1 MLSHSWLK
9 LGVWFAENPETFL
22 QYYWLVSYSLVV
34 FMHLNFLFWAL
45 YLVFIEFKH
54 SDFNPCFHLL
64 TLLKSWLL
72 LSWVFAT
79 YCSFNMTSI
88 LSCQLS
94 KALKNILNAAYN
106 ESLHYVDWHLTI
118 GQIIFG
124 NFLVSAL
131 FFFFFSWIFKHSS
144 YDVYLYQLSICDFAS
159 ENGISN
165 SIGTKCIVHQV
176 SDQVLPF
183 VSVETKVI
191 LPF

>member
-131 FFFFFSWIFKHSS
+131 LFFFFPG
-144 YDVYLYQLSICDFAS
+144 YLNIHLMMFIYT
-159 ENGISN
+159 N
-165 SIGTKCIVHQV
+165 SV
-176 SDQVLPF
+176 F
-183 VSVETKVI
+183 VI
-191 LPF
+191 LLVRMAFQTALVLSVLYIKYLIKSYPLWVLKQK